1 MSTTVMGKVW
11 PLTVTPVQKLV
22 LISLADQAN
31 DDGVSWPGVTSM
43 ARRTC
48 LAERSVQRALR
59 ELVALGLVT
68 IKERPG
74 RSSVYVVTTGGA
86 TQSPP
91 SERHPSGVSQSH
103 PRGVTESPGGCHS
116 VTQTIIEPSTNRQK
130 KKATREKDLPDWIP
144 QGAWQ
149 AYVEMRNRIRAPLTD
164 KAKQLTWKKLEA
176 LRDEGHPVDQVL
188 EQSVERSYRGVF
200 GLKGGTNAK
209 TNSTKPAVGRELSRK
224 FLEVPD

>member
-43 ARRTC
+43 AKRTC

-59 ELVALGLVT
+59 ELVALGLVS

-74 RSSVYVVTTGGA
+74 RSSVYVVTVRGVTE
-86 TQSPP
+86 SPP
-91 SERHPSGVSQSH
+91 PESHPKGVSQSH
-103 PRGVTESPGGCHS
+103 PRGDRESPGGCHS
-116 VTQTIIEPSTNRQK
+116 DTQTIIEPSINRQSN
-130 KKATREKDLPDWIP
+130 KATLEKDLPDWIP
-144 QGAWQ
+144 QEAWR
-149 AYVEMRNRIRAPLTD
+149 AYVEMRNRIKAPLTQ
-164 KAKQLTWKKLEA
+164 KAKQLTWKKLER
-176 LRDEGHPVDQVL
+176 LRDEGNPVDQVL
-188 EQSVERSYRGVF
+188 EQSIERSYRGVF
-200 GLKGGTNAK
+200 EVKRGSHAK
-209 TNSTKPAVGRELSRK
+209 TNSAKPAVGRELSRK